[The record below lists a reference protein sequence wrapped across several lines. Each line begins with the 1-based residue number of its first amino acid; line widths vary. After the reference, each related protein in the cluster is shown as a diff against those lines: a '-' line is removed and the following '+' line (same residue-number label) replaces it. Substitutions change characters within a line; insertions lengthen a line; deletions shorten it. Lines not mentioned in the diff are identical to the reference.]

1 MRAAVLGLGE
11 AGRLYARDLAAAGW
25 QVSAFDPGDVS
36 TPDGIIRA
44 PSAAAAVQDAEFVLA
59 ITGARVAVAVAE
71 SVAGRLAP
79 AACYADLNSSGPEL
93 KRAIAGALAADDA
106 RVADVAVLAPVPRGG
121 AATPLA
127 ASGPGAAAVARSLAP
142 LGAAVEVLDAPVGAA
157 AERKLLR
164 SVFMKGLAA
173 VLLESMAAATA
184 AGHGGWLRDQV
195 ADELTQAGP
204 WLIDRL
210 LDGSRQ
216 HAVRRIEE
224 MHATIE
230 ELSALGTPTDMS
242 RAALAWLTRLADAHQ
257 ADQAEPEPVPEARS

>member
-1 MRAAVLGLGE
+1 M
-11 AGRLYARDLAAAGW
+11 YARDLAAAGW
-25 QVSAFDPGDVS
+25 QVAAFDPGDVP
-36 TPDGIIRA
+36 TPDGILRA
-44 PSAAAAVQDAEFVLA
+44 LTAAAAVQDAEFVLA
-59 ITGARVAVAVAE
+59 LSGAKAAVAVAV

-93 KRAIAGALAADDA
+93 KRAVADALAADDA

-127 ASGPGAAAVARSLAP
+127 ASGPGAAAVARYLTP
-142 LGAAVEVLDAPVGAA
+142 LGATVEVLDAPVGAA

-173 VLLESMAAATA
+173 VMLECMAAATA

-195 ADELTQAGP
+195 ADELSQAGP

-224 MHATIE
+224 MQAAIE
-230 ELSALGTPTDMS
+230 ELSALGTPTDVS
-242 RAALAWLTRLADAHQ
+242 RAALAWLTRLADAHPPDPSK
-257 ADQAEPEPVPEARS
+257 ADQAQTDPAQPEPVPEARS